1 MSSKNAEYYQDL
13 LGFIDEALFVSAVI
27 ETQYFYKDPDGQI
40 KPLLQNK
47 HVATNGKQG
56 FILRS
61 QCSSDEEFE
70 QKKEQLKIANKNLQ
84 WQTNR
89 TPNPMTKYIQKIL
102 TLHEKLIGIQQTLQ
116 KEHQYI
122 YTEMPTLDK
131 NKQEYKIQR
140 HKISSMVIEIFSI
153 LGRIEQLVEFCSEE
167 QKKQIQKSKK
177 PRIDNKKI
185 QFFKKVLNKD
195 PSLKTST
202 NATIQAALE
211 AAGWKRKLKTRVP
224 SEPTIARYRKQLE
237 NN

>member
-1 MSSKNAEYYQDL
+1 
-13 LGFIDEALFVSAVI
+13 
-27 ETQYFYKDPDGQI
+27 
-40 KPLLQNK
+40 
-47 HVATNGKQG
+47 
-56 FILRS
+56 
-61 QCSSDEEFE
+61 
-70 QKKEQLKIANKNLQ
+70 
-84 WQTNR
+84 
-89 TPNPMTKYIQKIL
+89 
-102 TLHEKLIGIQQTLQ
+102 
-116 KEHQYI
+116 
-122 YTEMPTLDK
+122 
-131 NKQEYKIQR
+131 
-140 HKISSMVIEIFSI
+140 MVIEIFSI